1 MEGRR
6 GAVWLQ
12 YWNGGAVGEL
22 EYGDPAPGL
31 RVRLCSGM
39 RVREMAVG
47 RWIATRD
54 TYDVGKTKRDRI
66 TN

>member
-1 MEGRR
+1 M
-6 GAVWLQ
+6 
-12 YWNGGAVGEL
+12 